1 MDAKA
6 SGAVMEETPRVPTG
20 DRAAR
25 KRLAIVR
32 AARTAFVRDGFK
44 VGMDT
49 IAAEAG
55 VSKVTVYNHFGNK
68 DALFLAVI
76 GDALE
81 EALGAA
87 VEGTAARL
95 QDIDDLRTALVWT
108 AEAWVKG
115 MIRPD
120 VMALRHLVV
129 NETMRFPELG
139 LAWKRSGPD
148 RVRPALLDTFERL
161 IAEGRLDMPDVEVA
175 IIQFYSLVLYPHLI
189 HSAYG
194 VGLPQETTTALSETG
209 VDMFLTYY
217 KYRPA

>member
-1 MDAKA
+1 MR
-6 SGAVMEETPRVPTG
+6 ETPRVPTG

-68 DALFLAVI
+68 DALFLAVV

-87 VEGTAARL
+87 IEGTAARL
-95 QDIDDLRTALVWT
+95 EETDDLRTALVWT

-115 MIRPD
+115 MIQPD
-120 VMALRHLVV
+120 VLALRHLVV
-129 NETMRFPELG
+129 NETHRFPELG
-139 LAWKRSGPD
+139 LAWKQSGPD
-148 RVRPALLDTFERL
+148 RARPALLDTFARL
-161 IAEGRLDMPDVEVA
+161 IADGRLDMPDVEVA

-194 VGLPQETTTALSETG
+194 VALPRETTTALSETG
-209 VDMFLTYY
+209 VDMFLAYY
-217 KYRPA
+217 KYRGPSA

>member
-1 MDAKA
+1 
-6 SGAVMEETPRVPTG
+6 MEETPRVPTG

-129 NETMRFPELG
+129 NETIRFPELG

-194 VGLPQETTTALSETG
+194 VGLPQETTAALSETG

-217 KYRPA
+217 KYRPARDA

>member
-1 MDAKA
+1 MR
-6 SGAVMEETPRVPTG
+6 ETPRVPTG

-55 VSKVTVYNHFGNK
+55 VSKVTVYNHFGSK
-68 DALFLAVI
+68 DVLFLAVI

-81 EALGAA
+81 EALGEA

-95 QDIDDLRTALVWT
+95 EGAEDLRTALVWT
-108 AEAWVKG
+108 ADAWVKG
-115 MIRPD
+115 MIRPE
-120 VMALRHLVV
+120 MTALRHLVV
-129 NETMRFPELG
+129 NEVRRFPELG
-139 LAWKRSGPD
+139 LAWKQNGPD
-148 RVRPALLDTFERL
+148 RARPALLDTFRRL
-161 IAEGRLDMPDVEVA
+161 IGEGRLEMPDVETA
-175 IIQFYSLVLYPHLI
+175 IIQFYALVLYPHLI

-194 VGLPQETTTALSETG
+194 VGLPADTTRALNETG

-217 KYRPA
+217 RYRPA